1 MIRRDSGADSNS
13 LDERR
18 RQQARAAWLDSRPGN
33 ERCFRGFDSASRVTC
48 SRFPRPEGS
57 LPRGVFRLGGQVR
70 PPLPIRWDDVG
81 AILRDRPLARADR
94 YVRPYRYVG
103 TTLGRR
109 WDDVGA
115 TLGRCWGDVGAT
127 LGRSCVIAL
136 SLGRTDTSAPTD
148 TLGRRWD
155 DVGTM
160 LGRSCVIALSPSRP
174 LARADRY
181 VRPYR

>member
-81 AILRDRPLARADR
+81 AMLGRSCVIALSLGRTGTSAPTDTLGRRWDDVGTTLGRSCVIALSLGRTGTSAPTDTLGRRWGDVGAILRDRPLARADR

-109 WDDVGA
+109 W
-115 TLGRCWGDVGAT
+115 GDPA
-127 LGRSCVIAL
+127 
-136 SLGRTDTSAPTD
+136 
-148 TLGRRWD
+148 
-155 DVGTM
+155 
-160 LGRSCVIALSPSRP
+160 
-174 LARADRY
+174 
-181 VRPYR
+181 